1 MYALRS
7 VCKAQ
12 LCFIIMFSHHL
23 HLDSTTSSSY
33 ELLKSN
39 FIFAFAESKKWRE
52 GINPELACWTPLCCH
67 LRLCGGSLSTG
78 GDRKPAAF
86 PGKKALCPLCCSCW
100 LLAGLGKE
108 KKSNK
113 PPLNPK
119 ATFDSDKSLAWS
131 WSAAWQNQ
139 LEEMGGEIT
148 PSLSPDKHVRFWRRN
163 CWEKQR
169 VRSERTVKQG

>member
-7 VCKAQ
+7 VCKAW

-39 FIFAFAESKKWRE
+39 FIFAFAESKKRRE

-100 LLAGLGKE
+100 LLAGLGK
-108 KKSNK
+108 KKIQQASSK
-113 PPLNPK
+113 PQSYFWQWLIISLELVCSMTKSAWGGGGGNYSKPL
-119 ATFDSDKSLAWS
+119 S
-131 WSAAWQNQ
+131 WQA
-139 LEEMGGEIT
+139 
-148 PSLSPDKHVRFWRRN
+148 
-163 CWEKQR
+163 C
-169 VRSERTVKQG
+169 

>member
-7 VCKAQ
+7 VCKAR

-39 FIFAFAESKKWRE
+39 FIFAFAESKKRRE

-108 KKSNK
+108 KKIQQASSK
-113 PPLNPK
+113 PQSYFWQWLIISLELVCSMTKSAWGGGGGNYSKPL
-119 ATFDSDKSLAWS
+119 S
-131 WSAAWQNQ
+131 WQA
-139 LEEMGGEIT
+139 
-148 PSLSPDKHVRFWRRN
+148 
-163 CWEKQR
+163 C
-169 VRSERTVKQG
+169 